1 MLSALKGVHMT
12 GCNSFGINKNKNL
25 TNREIE
31 VLIKIIEG
39 KSNKEIA
46 EELVITHHT
55 VKSHITEIFR
65 KLGVRN
71 RTQAAVT
78 GKLIH
83 HRDLTQ
89 P

>member
-1 MLSALKGVHMT
+1 MT
-12 GCNSFGINKNKNL
+12 GCNSFGISKNKNL
-25 TNREIE
+25 TQREME

-65 KLGVRN
+65 KLGVKN
-71 RTQAAVT
+71 RTQAAVAA
-78 GKLIH
+78 KSLSHSHMKAIPH
-83 HRDLTQ
+83 QDSKQ

>member
-1 MLSALKGVHMT
+1 MT

-25 TNREIE
+25 TNREME